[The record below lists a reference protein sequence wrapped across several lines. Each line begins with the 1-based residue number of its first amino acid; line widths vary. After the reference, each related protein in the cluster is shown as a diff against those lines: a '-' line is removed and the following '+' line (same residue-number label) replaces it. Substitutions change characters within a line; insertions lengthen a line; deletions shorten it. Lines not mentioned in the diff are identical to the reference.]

1 MSNDNNDEFD
11 IFDPQLEEYFADS
24 IADVLEI
31 EHSASLKDD
40 SYGYDVILSQYIY
53 QLKALANKVEP
64 TDCYLVSGSGPAW
77 FYHPPTRDFIKCERG
92 IEIYPIAPTPDKD
105 GNIMVRTANTYLL
118 IPAKDLIKVG
128 YN

>member
-1 MSNDNNDEFD
+1 
-11 IFDPQLEEYFADS
+11 
-24 IADVLEI
+24 
-31 EHSASLKDD
+31 
-40 SYGYDVILSQYIY
+40 
-53 QLKALANKVEP
+53 LANEIEP

-92 IEIYPIAPTPDKD
+92 IEVHPIGSSPDKD